1 MARKLRQFPLPEDGT
16 QSMNASRRLIPPFG
30 RLDCGMPGKIRL
42 CARWAWVATLLSCA
56 DQNPPAAGEE
66 DHFRIL
72 REGMVATQ
80 LLHPSRGITD
90 PKVAEAMR
98 QVPRHEFVPA
108 AQRLHAYGDTPLPI
122 GHGQTISQPYIVA
135 FMTEKLEV
143 KPGLKILEIG
153 TGSGYQAAVLAE
165 MGAEVYSIEIV
176 EPLAKS
182 ARTALDRAGYGN
194 VRTRTGDGY
203 LGWPEH
209 APFDRII
216 VTCSPEN
223 IPQPLIGQLAEGGRM
238 MIPVGDAS
246 GQQLYLLEKR
256 AGQVERQAVLP
267 VRFVPMTGRAEDR

>member
-1 MARKLRQFPLPEDGT
+1 MPAPLDSVFSQAKLPGMIGKLR
-16 QSMNASRRLIPPFG
+16 S
-30 RLDCGMPGKIRL
+30 
-42 CARWAWVATLLSCA
+42 CAHWGGLAAMVGCA
-56 DQNPPAAGEE
+56 DQNRPAVGED

-72 REGMVATQ
+72 RERMVAGQ

-90 PKVAEAMR
+90 PTVAEAMR
-98 QVPRHEFVPA
+98 EVPRHEFVPP

-153 TGSGYQAAVLAE
+153 TGSGYQAAVLAA
-165 MGAEVYSIEIV
+165 MGANVYSIEIV
-176 EPLAKS
+176 EPLANS

-194 VRTRTGDGY
+194 VRTLTGDGY

-209 APFDRII
+209 APFDRVI
-216 VTCSPEN
+216 VTCSPED
-223 IPQPLIGQLAEGGRM
+223 IPQPLIAQLAEGGRM
-238 MIPVGDAS
+238 MIPVGDQT

-256 AGQVERQAVLP
+256 AGKVEQQAVLP